1 VIDLRMAWV
10 ALRVRWE
17 WLRQTAPNSSWA
29 RLLVRRDNVVAGV
42 VVVLQV
48 VSLVVFG
55 FIAFFLCLSCFF
67 LLVVSC

>member
-1 VIDLRMAWV
+1 
-10 ALRVRWE
+10 
-17 WLRQTAPNSSWA
+17 
-29 RLLVRRDNVVAGV
+29 VAGV

-67 LLVVSC
+67 FSSFQLLVGQVSFDQVELLVGLS